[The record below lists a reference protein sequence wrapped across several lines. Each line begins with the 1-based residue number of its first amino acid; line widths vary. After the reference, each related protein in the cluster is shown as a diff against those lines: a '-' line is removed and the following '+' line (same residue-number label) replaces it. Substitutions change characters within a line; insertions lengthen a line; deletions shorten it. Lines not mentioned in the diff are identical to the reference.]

1 MILRMKLII
10 KDKKKDIKGGLIML
24 NKDDRVI
31 IKATEETGT
40 ITNIFNVEGT
50 TYYELEDRVKAY
62 TSEELLQYQVAQ
74 DERKQT
80 FEDSIPVPLDI
91 NTLIIPPDEEFG
103 KRVAVEPLE
112 DTDPGDEVETI
123 TINKLDYDELTED
136 SDILKRVKD
145 ILNK

>member
-1 MILRMKLII
+1 
-10 KDKKKDIKGGLIML
+10 ML
-24 NKDDRVI
+24 NKNDRVI

-62 TSEELLQYQVAQ
+62 TREELLQYQVAEEEQ
-74 DERKQT
+74 RQT
-80 FEDSIPVPLDI
+80 FEGTIPVPLDI
-91 NTLIIPPDEEFG
+91 NTPIIPPVDEELG
-103 KRVAVEPLE
+103 KRLAIEPIQH
-112 DTDPGDEVETI
+112 DIDPGDEVSTV
-123 TINKLDYDELTED
+123 TINQTEYDELTED

>member
-1 MILRMKLII
+1 
-10 KDKKKDIKGGLIML
+10 ML
-24 NKDDRVI
+24 NKNDRVI

-62 TSEELLQYQVAQ
+62 TREELLQYQVAQ
-74 DERKQT
+74 DERKQK
-80 FEDSIPVPLDI
+80 FEDTASIPVPLDI
-91 NTLIIPPDEEFG
+91 NTPIITDDIEFG
-103 KRVAVEPLE
+103 KRMAIEPIQH
-112 DTDPGDEVETI
+112 DTDPGDEVSTV
-123 TINKLDYDELTED
+123 TINQTEYDELTED

>member
-1 MILRMKLII
+1 
-10 KDKKKDIKGGLIML
+10 ML
-24 NKDDRVI
+24 NKNDRVI

-62 TSEELLQYQVAQ
+62 TGEELLQYQVAQ

-80 FEDSIPVPLDI
+80 FEDSTASIPVPLDI
-91 NTLIIPPDEEFG
+91 NTPIITDDIELG
-103 KRVAVEPLE
+103 KRLAIEPIQN
-112 DTDPGDEVETI
+112 DTDPGDEITTV
-123 TINKLDYDELTED
+123 TINQIEYDELTED